1 MTQRAG
7 SSDRVNSGQ
16 VLNRAEFMVG
26 VLNGRE
32 GNAGMG
38 ERRVE
43 GRCVDVAER
52 VDCHFDGVVSG
63 SKGGSAH
70 DGIPLDRAHD
80 DVVPSPPSLRNG
92 GNQALETGHGRRRE
106 VDVRWRGPKSV
117 GECLPRAIE

>member
-1 MTQRAG
+1 MTVVTG
-7 SSDRVNSGQ
+7 NE
-16 VLNRAEFMVG
+16 AEIIKRRILDAAAEAFMSQGFG
-26 VLNGRE
+26 VTTID
-32 GNAGMG
+32 
-38 ERRVE
+38 
-43 GRCVDVAER
+43 DVAER

-63 SKGGSAH
+63 SKGGSVH

-92 GNQALETGHGRRRE
+92 CNQALETGHGRRRE